1 MPMGKTIYVWRVKK
15 NPKDW
20 IGLLFGIFW
29 AWFYFGVP
37 KEIPADKAVY
47 FRFMQGARQET
58 HFVLLLVD
66 L

>member
-1 MPMGKTIYVWRVKK
+1 MYEELKRILRIELVFHLV
-15 NPKDW
+15 DS
-20 IGLLFGIFW
+20 GLDSTS
-29 AWFYFGVP
+29 GVP

>member
-1 MPMGKTIYVWRVKK
+1 MYGELKRILRIELVFHLVYS
-15 NPKDW
+15 
-20 IGLLFGIFW
+20 GLDSTS
-29 AWFYFGVP
+29 GVP

-47 FRFMQGARQET
+47 FHFMQGAKQET